1 MSTPTLDA
9 EKNDVEMVTARI
21 TSNLGPPRE
30 WWWPGGW
37 PGDIEA
43 ALVDAVFSARA
54 VYRSKNGKG
63 IYANVA
69 AWRAG
74 RGRTAWSLDGLIA
87 EIDAIGLDA
96 WALRFGNR
104 QHSPTRPPDAPGGP
118 SKAAAVREAA
128 GALRAQGISTS
139 ADIGL
144 GNTEAVQR
152 VLASVPGIGRGT
164 ASYFLM
170 LLGAPGVKPDR
181 MMHRFLQDAAGHPF
195 SGAKAESTVIAA
207 AQRLGVQPHVL
218 AHAIWRYES
227 SSPAAPPG
235 S

>member
-74 RGRTAWSLDGLIA
+74 RGRSAWSLDGLIA
-87 EIDAIGLDA
+87 EIDGIGLEA

-104 QHSPTRPPDAPGGP
+104 QHSPPARWTR
-118 SKAAAVREAA
+118 R
-128 GALRAQGISTS
+128 
-139 ADIGL
+139 
-144 GNTEAVQR
+144 
-152 VLASVPGIGRGT
+152 
-164 ASYFLM
+164 
-170 LLGAPGVKPDR
+170 
-181 MMHRFLQDAAGHPF
+181 
-195 SGAKAESTVIAA
+195 
-207 AQRLGVQPHVL
+207 
-218 AHAIWRYES
+218 
-227 SSPAAPPG
+227 AAPPRPRPSG
-235 S
+235 RPPGRCAHRESARQPTSA

>member
-1 MSTPTLDA
+1 MTTPTMDV
-9 EKNDVEMVTARI
+9 EKNDVEKVAAHI
-21 TSNLGPPRE
+21 TSSLGPPRE

-74 RGRTAWSLDGLIA
+74 RGRTAWSLGELIA
-87 EIDAIGLDA
+87 EIDGVGIDA

-104 QHSPTRPPDAPGGP
+104 QHSPTRPPSAPGGP

-128 GALRAQGISTS
+128 GALRAQGISTA

-144 GNTEAVQR
+144 GNAEVVQQ
-152 VLASVPGIGRGT
+152 VLRSIPGIGGAT

-181 MMHRFLQDAAGHPF
+181 MVHCFLRDAAGHAF
-195 SGAKAESTVIAA
+195 SDPRAENVIKAVAG
-207 AQRLGVQPHVL
+207 QLDVQPHVL
-218 AHAIWRYES
+218 DHAIWRYES
-227 SSPAAPPG
+227 SKAADPPG
-235 S
+235 P